1 MDIKYD
7 AKEDIL
13 FILFNNEKIVKDISY
28 GWNVN
33 IGMTG
38 KGIGQITVLDAK
50 ASNLLP
56 IHVPSTRK
64 L

>member
-1 MDIKYD
+1 M
-7 AKEDIL
+7 

-33 IGMTG
+33 VGMTS

-56 IHVPSTRK
+56 IHVPPEVVA
-64 L
+64 